1 MIIRATTIL
10 PMLFTITQHAFAQT
24 INEQDAVLETAL
36 SPAMLNKKMFVGSGI
51 ADTVFIPT
59 LTAYG
64 TDTSINELYSEP
76 DATDITTY
84 VVRTGDTIDSVA
96 KLFKVSPNTIR
107 WQNDIKKGQPIK
119 LGQELIILPVSGVMH
134 TIKKGDTLAKIAK
147 MYGGE
152 VLDLKNFNGIES
164 DSELIIGKKIII
176 PNGEKQEVV
185 APPKTIVSKITRI
198 FTMPFT
204 RGKWNH
210 REMVVNG
217 FMHPTKFAGIKTQ
230 GFHHQ
235 WRAIDIGLPIGTP
248 IYASKDGVI
257 KIANRSG
264 FGGGYGLYV
273 YIEHS
278 DGSGTMYAHL
288 NRVHVRAGNR
298 VSQGEHIGDS
308 GNTGRSTGP
317 HLHYEIRPP
326 RGKSVSK
333 WFPIPW

>member
-1 MIIRATTIL
+1 
-10 PMLFTITQHAFAQT
+10 MLFLPTQNIIAQDTI
-24 INEQDAVLETAL
+24 LETAL
-36 SPAMLNKKMFVGSGI
+36 SPAMLNKRMFVGSGVG
-51 ADTVFIPT
+51 DTVFIPT

-107 WQNDIKKGQPIK
+107 WQNDIKKGQSIK

-134 TIKKGDTLAKIAK
+134 TIKKGDTLSKIAK

-185 APPKTIVSKITRI
+185 VQPKTIVSKITRI

-264 FGGGYGLYV
+264 FGGGYG
-273 YIEHS
+273 
-278 DGSGTMYAHL
+278 
-288 NRVHVRAGNR
+288 RVIYGC
-298 VSQGEHIGDS
+298 
-308 GNTGRSTGP
+308 
-317 HLHYEIRPP
+317 
-326 RGKSVSK
+326 
-333 WFPIPW
+333 